1 MRRFPQGNI
10 GGLLFG
16 CALNALA
23 RLACAEVM
31 VVVPEYSE
39 QYASLAHSIIQAA
52 PGSAGQLRLYTD
64 LPPSLDDYELV
75 VTIGNEATH
84 AVNHDKRFRYLPV
97 LSGFIPR
104 SEYRAGPLRSAVFS
118 DINPAIHVKLIKQ
131 MYPGREPRIGVF
143 VDSETDYLFGRDLP
157 DKIGGFSLVQ
167 KELNEAENP
176 AQLIARFVEDNNLD
190 AFIVIPSSIIYD
202 PHSLKAMLYSL
213 YQLKVPAIAYT
224 PRLVE
229 GGVGCVV
236 AAYFDKDLVLSE
248 MVNRIHSFY
257 ETGELSTTTS
267 TPTKAKVVVNLKL
280 AEAFQ
285 LDLRNLMKY
294 GEIHE
299 Q

>member
-1 MRRFPQGNI
+1 
-10 GGLLFG
+10 
-16 CALNALA
+16 
-23 RLACAEVM
+23 M
-31 VVVPEYSE
+31 VVVPEHSD

-52 PGSAGQLRLYTD
+52 PESAGQMRLYAD

-75 VTIGNEATH
+75 VTIGTEATH

-131 MYPGREPRIGVF
+131 MYPGLEPRIGVF

-167 KELNEAENP
+167 KELNETENP

-190 AFIVIPSSIIYD
+190 AFIVIPSSIIYG

-224 PRLVE
+224 PRLVD

-236 AAYFDKDLVLSE
+236 AAYFDKELVLSE

-267 TPTKAKVVVNLKL
+267 TPTKAKVVVNSKL